1 VEGGS
6 GEGGHMSLELYVRL
20 HEPMLHPA
28 LTFSFFWTKVAVL
41 VLEEAT
47 IVVLRFCFLDLLEP
61 LEDLLELEDLLALFA
76 LVCEEGIVFVEMFTF
91 SSS

>member
-1 VEGGS
+1 VGKEGGT
-6 GEGGHMSLELYVRL
+6 GGKGRKWL
-20 HEPMLHPA
+20 H

-47 IVVLRFCFLDLLEP
+47 IVALRFCFLDPFDLLDEA
-61 LEDLLELEDLLALFA
+61 LLELEDFLALFA
-76 LVCEEGIVFVEMFTF
+76 LVSEEGMVLVEIFTF